1 MQMAEEQ
8 VCDVLIVGGGLAG
21 GALALALA
29 DSSLRVAV
37 VEAQPFPEQ
46 LPPLGESVAD
56 YDPRVSALTE
66 ASRRFL
72 DSLGVWRDIVAQRAC
87 AYREMS
93 VWDAEG
99 TGEIHF
105 DAADVGRPC
114 LGHIVEN
121 RIITTS
127 LLHRLRQ
134 RGGVQCIFG
143 VQAESL
149 ENCGDSAVL
158 QLADGRRLRA
168 ALVVAADGANSRVRQ
183 WAGFHTREWDYK
195 HWAIA
200 TTVETSQSHR
210 DTAWQRFLPEGPLAF
225 LPLADAEGSGTFSS
239 IVWSATPALAESL
252 MAQPDDEFCT
262 SLGRHFEHRLGE
274 VVATGKRFSFPLRQR
289 HAVDYFRGSVVLIG
303 DAAHSIHPL
312 AGQGINLGFAD
323 AQALAEELL
332 RGRERQLSAGD
343 RGVLAR
349 YQRRRKGDNL
359 AMMAAMEGFQN
370 LFGSSLPPLRLIRN
384 IGMSWLDGAAPL
396 KRRIVSRAMGIE
408 AGV

>member
-1 MQMAEEQ
+1 MTKLGEQ
-8 VCDVLIVGGGLAG
+8 YSDVLIVGGGLAG
-21 GALALALA
+21 AALALALGDTA
-29 DSSLRVAV
+29 LRVTV
-37 VEAQPFPEQ
+37 VEAQAFPDPA
-46 LPPLGESVAD
+46 PPLSESVLD

-72 DSLGVWRDIVAQRAC
+72 DELGVWPEIAAQRAC
-87 AYREMS
+87 GYREMT

-105 DAADVGRPC
+105 DAADVGQPC

-121 RIITTS
+121 RLITTA
-127 LLHRLRQ
+127 LLQRLRAQ
-134 RGGVQCIFG
+134 GRVQCLFG

-149 ENCGDSAVL
+149 DNAADGAVL

-168 ALVVAADGANSRVRQ
+168 ALLVAADGANSRVRQ
-183 WAGFHTREWDYK
+183 WAGFHTREWDYR

-200 TTVETSQSHR
+200 TTVETTESHR

-225 LPLADAEGSGTFSS
+225 LPLADTAGSGMFSS
-239 IVWSATPALAESL
+239 IVWSATPALAEDL
-252 MAQPDDEFCT
+252 MAQSDDAFCEA
-262 SLGRHFEHRLGE
+262 LGRHFEYRLGQ
-274 VVATGKRFSFPLRQR
+274 VAACGKRFSFPLRQR
-289 HAVDYFRGSVVLIG
+289 HAVDYYRGSVVLIG

-323 AQALAEELL
+323 AQVLAQELQRAVTKNL
-332 RGRERQLSAGD
+332 YPAD
-343 RGVLAR
+343 HAVLAR

-359 AMMAAMEGFQN
+359 AMMAAMECFQN

-384 IGMSWLDGAAPL
+384 IGMSWLDGAGPI
-396 KRRIVSRAMGIE
+396 KRRIISRAMGI
-408 AGV
+408 GT